1 MVKTVPQ
8 KFSPSA
14 NAATKGMP
22 MVGTFEINSPPAVFL
37 EFMNDYLVI
46 GIKSCAIYLFI
57 VAAIRLFGKKEL
69 SQLSII
75 DLVFI
80 LLISNSV
87 QNAMVGNDT
96 TLTGGMF
103 AAISLFAC
111 NWAFRSIMRR
121 SKKFNKM
128 VQGDPIILVHDGK
141 AIQRGLKLAKMTI
154 DELEMSVR
162 EHGVGSVAESNL
174 VVLEVDGNLSV
185 LSNSS
190 EFDQRSIKRHKK
202 PSTQHNP

>member
-1 MVKTVPQ
+1 MH
-8 KFSPSA
+8 
-14 NAATKGMP
+14 
-22 MVGTFEINSPPAVFL
+22 
-37 EFMNDYLVI
+37 DYIVI
-46 GIKSCAIYLFI
+46 GLKSCTIYLFVI
-57 VAAIRLFGKKEL
+57 LAIRLFGKKEL

-96 TLTGGMF
+96 TLSGGMF
-103 AAISLFAC
+103 AALSLFVC
-111 NWAFRSIMRR
+111 NWVFRTAMRK
-121 SKKFNKM
+121 SKKFNKII
-128 VQGDPIILVHDGK
+128 QGDPIILVHDGK
-141 AIQRGLKLAKMTI
+141 VIQRGLALAKMTV

-162 EHGVGSVAESNL
+162 EHGVNSIAESNL

-190 EFDQRSIKRHKK
+190 EFDQRSFKRHKK